1 MHKYYVIIN
10 FNFTE
15 LLSNTTELIN
25 NSSFFMLISLI
36 IMYLRKVMH
45 SKLRKLEEKKK
56 KQNSKFKKTVNFWS
70 KLETLKTFTTCTN
83 VSRKSLHSNC
93 HDKIALQHEQ
103 HEQTYQFHLQFSY
116 IKQQFKKHY
125 HT

>member
-1 MHKYYVIIN
+1 
-10 FNFTE
+10 
-15 LLSNTTELIN
+15 
-25 NSSFFMLISLI
+25 
-36 IMYLRKVMH
+36 MYLRKVMY
-45 SKLRKLEEKKK
+45 SKLRKLEEKIKK